1 MKKSDVDKIINWI
14 KNYVNDAKANGVVV
28 GISGGKDSL
37 IVAKLCVDA
46 VGAKNVY
53 GVILPNG
60 NMNDLEDAIKICKIL
75 DIQHTTINIK
85 PLYDS
90 VLHNIQPFIKEK
102 KQEIS
107 SNTKINIAPRLRM
120 TLLYAFAGELNCLVA
135 NTSNLSET
143 MVGYSTKWGDNVGDF
158 SPLANYTKSEVCEIG
173 MLLDLPKYL
182 IYKTPND
189 GLSGV
194 SDEEKLGFTYEQL
207 DNYIRYGKTNKNINV
222 IMKNHNLALHKI
234 HGVVKYENNLRN
246 YFYGER

>member
-1 MKKSDVDKIINWI
+1 
-14 KNYVNDAKANGVVV
+14 
-28 GISGGKDSL
+28 
-37 IVAKLCVDA
+37 
-46 VGAKNVY
+46 
-53 GVILPNG
+53 
-60 NMNDLEDAIKICKIL
+60 
-75 DIQHTTINIK
+75 
-85 PLYDS
+85 
-90 VLHNIQPFIKEK
+90 
-102 KQEIS
+102 
-107 SNTKINIAPRLRM
+107 
-120 TLLYAFAGELNCLVA
+120 
-135 NTSNLSET
+135 

-173 MLLDLPKYL
+173 MILDLPKYL

-207 DNYIRYGKTNKNINV
+207 DNYIRYGKTNKNINL

>member
-1 MKKSDVDKIINWI
+1 
-14 KNYVNDAKANGVVV
+14 
-28 GISGGKDSL
+28 
-37 IVAKLCVDA
+37 
-46 VGAKNVY
+46 
-53 GVILPNG
+53 
-60 NMNDLEDAIKICKIL
+60 
-75 DIQHTTINIK
+75 
-85 PLYDS
+85 
-90 VLHNIQPFIKEK
+90 
-102 KQEIS
+102 
-107 SNTKINIAPRLRM
+107 M

-173 MLLDLPKYL
+173 MILDLPKYL

-207 DNYIRYGKTNKNINV
+207 DNYIRYGKTNKNINL